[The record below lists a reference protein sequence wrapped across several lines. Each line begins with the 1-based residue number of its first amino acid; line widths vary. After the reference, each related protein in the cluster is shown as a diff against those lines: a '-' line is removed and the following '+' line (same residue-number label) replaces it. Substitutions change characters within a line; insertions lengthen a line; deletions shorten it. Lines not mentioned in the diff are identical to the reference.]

1 MKPDHLRL
9 AAEDERDPMRELHDL
24 LRRDSP
30 AASRL
35 RMSSELT
42 WEPPTDVVETAD
54 EIVVS
59 VDIAG
64 MEGKEISVVT
74 DGAVL
79 RVRGTRR
86 GAAAPGVKHFH
97 QIEIRSGPFERAIVL
112 PSSRRSREG
121 VGAVHEGPARG
132 AHTQARPVGVRQ
144 AREDRLK
151 KRRRGAFSTWVA
163 KSTR

>member
-1 MKPDHLRL
+1 VKPDRLRL

-24 LRRDSP
+24 LRGDAP
-30 AASRL
+30 GKPRL
-35 RMSSELT
+35 RMPSELT

-64 MEGKEISVVT
+64 MEGKDISVVT

-86 GAAAPGVKHFH
+86 GPAAPGVKHFH
-97 QIEIRSGPFERAIVL
+97 QIEIRSGPFERAVVL
-112 PSSRRSREG
+112 PSR
-121 VGAVHEGPARG
+121 VDPAKVSAQYTKG
-132 AHTQARPVGVRQ
+132 LLEVRIRKL
-144 AREDRLK
+144 APSEYV
-151 KRRRGAFSTWVA
+151 KRV
-163 KSTR
+163 KID

>member
-1 MKPDHLRL
+1 VKPDHLRL

-112 PSSRRSREG
+112 PSR
-121 VGAVHEGPARG
+121 VDPAKVSAQYTKG
-132 AHTQARPVGVRQ
+132 LLEVRIRKL
-144 AREDRLK
+144 APSEYV
-151 KRRRGAFSTWVA
+151 KRV
-163 KSTR
+163 KID

>member
-1 MKPDHLRL
+1 VKPDHLRL
-9 AAEDERDPMRELHDL
+9 AAEDERDPLRELHDL

-112 PSSRRSREG
+112 PSR
-121 VGAVHEGPARG
+121 VDPAKVSAQYTKGLLEVRIRKLAPSEYVQRG
-132 AHTQARPVGVRQ
+132 QI
-144 AREDRLK
+144 D
-151 KRRRGAFSTWVA
+151 
-163 KSTR
+163 

>member
-112 PSSRRSREG
+112 PSR
-121 VGAVHEGPARG
+121 VDPAKVSAQYTKG
-132 AHTQARPVGVRQ
+132 LLEVRIRKL
-144 AREDRLK
+144 APSEYV
-151 KRRRGAFSTWVA
+151 KRV
-163 KSTR
+163 KID

>member
-1 MKPDHLRL
+1 
-9 AAEDERDPMRELHDL
+9 MRELHDL

-112 PSSRRSREG
+112 PSR
-121 VGAVHEGPARG
+121 VDPAKVSAQYTKG
-132 AHTQARPVGVRQ
+132 LLEVRIRKL
-144 AREDRLK
+144 APSEYV
-151 KRRRGAFSTWVA
+151 KRV
-163 KSTR
+163 KID